1 MSERQR
7 GGEVNDPLPT
17 RLQLLQACRG
27 CIADHPLL
35 RSARELTV
43 LHERRLGVAPG
54 STTSIDDDR
63 ARLVREIGRWAE
75 IHLPPA
81 HDAVY
86 LHTET
91 LGAVLDRLAQF
102 TAYAYAALAADH
114 QWDLWHAWDRLAEL
128 AVGYEDLATELT
140 IGRRRLPRTP

>member
-1 MSERQR
+1 MS
-7 GGEVNDPLPT
+7 DSLPT

-27 CIADHPLL
+27 YVTNHPLL
-35 RSARELTV
+35 RAARELTM
-43 LHERRLGVAPG
+43 LHERRLGAAPG
-54 STTSIDDDR
+54 ITTDIDEDR

-102 TAYAYAALAADH
+102 TACAYAALAADD

-128 AVGYEDLATELT
+128 AVAYEDLATELT
-140 IGRRRLPRTP
+140 AGRRRLPGTP